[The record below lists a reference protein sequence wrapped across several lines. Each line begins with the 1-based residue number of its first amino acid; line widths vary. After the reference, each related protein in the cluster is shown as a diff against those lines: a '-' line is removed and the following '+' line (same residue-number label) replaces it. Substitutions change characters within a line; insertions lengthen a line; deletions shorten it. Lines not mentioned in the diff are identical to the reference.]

1 MKRLLLLTV
10 IFLSACGPS
19 PEESAKIATLSC
31 NVMGASR
38 NMDSSLRLVEINRAR
53 DELGK
58 SEFLQ
63 TDDAIKEAFEY
74 GLCYSLVLDSPN
86 YSSLLSEAKAER
98 TEQERLAKAERT
110 EQERLAKEA
119 EKARYRAKVLRE
131 KESTLKWRESVDR
144 YFSEF
149 ATFRPKLLSTD
160 MYTVGYPGNIESY
173 HVKLFIGLTCG
184 VTSNASETAG
194 HHFGVDNIFEG
205 LKVSA
210 DIHFK
215 DGTVISVEPRSAPFC
230 DENKKSVQPFSKAS
244 MKLEQSEWPDII
256 MDLAEKGERVSLDTL
271 IEKID
276 LSILD
281 VQVHDKVDWSAVTK
295 ADPNFSRSQAREFAK
310 KLERTNTDIYGSDYE
325 VSYDWKMDNPY
336 IWPLELQKTMT
347 ATLVKTDQ
355 YGSMCLYDTPAG
367 PVRLRGSDEGFRH
380 GNMIEDC
387 KKTFEILVE

>member
-1 MKRLLLLTV
+1 MKRLILLTV

-58 SEFLQ
+58 SAFFQ

-98 TEQERLAKAERT
+98 R

-149 ATFRPKLLSTD
+149 ATFRPKLLSTQINTGN
-160 MYTVGYPGNIESY
+160 YSGNIEPWQ
-173 HVKLFIGLTCG
+173 VKLSIRLTCG
-184 VTSNASETAG
+184 VTTNASKTAG

-210 DIHFK
+210 NIHFK
-215 DGTVISVEPRSAPFC
+215 DGTVISDELKTGYCP
-230 DENKKSVQPFSKAS
+230 DENKKSVQPFSAHW
-244 MKLEQSEWPDII
+244 MTLEKSEWPDII

-276 LSILD
+276 LLILD
-281 VQVHDKVDWSAVTK
+281 VQIHDKVDWSAVTK

-310 KLERTNTDIYGSDYE
+310 KLERTNTDVYGSDYE
-325 VSYDWKMDNPY
+325 VSFGWKMDNPY

-347 ATLVKTDQ
+347 ATLAKTDQ

-367 PVRLRGSDEGFRH
+367 PVRLRGRDEGFQR
-380 GNMIEDC
+380 GTVNMIEDC

>member
-1 MKRLLLLTV
+1 MKRLLLLTA
-10 IFLSACGPS
+10 ILLTACSPS

-74 GLCYSLVLDSPN
+74 GLCHSLVLDSPN
-86 YSSLLSEAKAER
+86 YSSLLSDAKAER
-98 TEQERLAKAERT
+98 REQERLAE
-110 EQERLAKEA
+110 EA
-119 EKARYRAKVLRE
+119 EEARYQAKVKRG

-160 MYTVGYPGNIESY
+160 IYTSNYDGNIEPW
-173 HVKLFIGLTCG
+173 HVKLWIRHTCG
-184 VTSNASETAG
+184 VNTNASKTAG

-210 DIHFK
+210 NIHFK
-215 DGTVISVEPRSAPFC
+215 DGTVVSDELKTGYCP
-230 DENKKSVQPFSKAS
+230 DENKKSVQPFLKSS
-244 MKLEQSEWPDII
+244 TSLERREWPDIV
-256 MDLAEKGERVSLDTL
+256 MDLAEKDKWVSLDTV

-276 LSILD
+276 LLITD
-281 VQVHDKVDWSAVTK
+281 VQIHDNVDWSAVTK
-295 ADPNFSRSQAREFAK
+295 ADPSFSRSQAREFAK
-310 KLERTNTDIYGSDYE
+310 KLERTNRDIYGSDYE
-325 VSYDWKMDNPY
+325 LGYDWKMDNPY

-355 YGSMCLYDTPAG
+355 YGSTCFYDTPAG
-367 PVRLRGSDEGFRH
+367 PVRLRLADEGFG
-380 GNMIEDC
+380 GNC
-387 KKTFEILVE
+387 YKTFEILVE

>member
-1 MKRLLLLTV
+1 MKRLLLLTA
-10 IFLSACGPS
+10 IFLTACGPS
-19 PEESAKIATLSC
+19 PEESAKIATVSC

-38 NMDSSLRLVEINRAR
+38 NMDSSLRLQEINRAR

-74 GLCYSLVLDSPN
+74 GLCHSLVLDSPN
-86 YSSLLSEAKAER
+86 YSSLLSGAKAER
-98 TEQERLAKAERT
+98 REQERLAE
-110 EQERLAKEA
+110 EA
-119 EKARYRAKVLRE
+119 EKARSRAEVLRK

-144 YFSEF
+144 YFGEF
-149 ATFRPKLLSTD
+149 ATFQPKLLSTD
-160 MYTVGYPGNIESY
+160 MYTVGYPGNIESS
-173 HVKLFIGLTCG
+173 HVKLFIRLTCG

-230 DENKKSVQPFSKAS
+230 DENKKSVQPFSKS
-244 MKLEQSEWPDII
+244 FMKLEQSEWPDII
-256 MDLAEKGERVSLDTL
+256 MDLAEKGETVSLDTL

-310 KLERTNTDIYGSDYE
+310 KLERTNTDIYGYDYE
-325 VSYDWKMDNPY
+325 SVYDFQMDNLY
-336 IWPLELQKTMT
+336 IWPLELQKTIT
-347 ATLVKTDQ
+347 ATVETTDQ

-367 PVRLRGSDEGFRH
+367 PVRLRGSDEGFNP
-380 GNMIEDC
+380 GTVNMIEGC